1 MTDPVPAADT
11 LSHCRC
17 CGSDRLTLFL
27 PMGAHPPANMFVR
40 PEDRDRPQPAFPL
53 NAQACLDCGLI
64 QVADQIPAGFF
75 EDYLYVPSGAV
86 TMHGHFAG
94 LARVLEDHAR
104 GGLIVDIGCN
114 DGLMLG
120 QAARN
125 GSRVLGIDPAANL
138 SGLARAQGVEVHVA
152 YFTPATA
159 RAVRESHGP
168 AAVIST
174 TNTFNHIGDLHAFM
188 TGIDILLDE
197 QGVFVIEVP
206 WAKEILATDEFD
218 NIYHEHMSELSL
230 LSIVRLGEAT
240 GFAVVDVT
248 KIPVH
253 GGSMRVFL
261 RRERLGDTPAP
272 IVAEMIAEER
282 AAGLTDAAAYAAF
295 AQRVDSIRQRLRARL
310 ALMKAQGMTIAGYG
324 APAKGNTLLNYFGI
338 GPETLD
344 YLVDRNPLKQGLLS
358 PGRLIPVLPPS
369 VLEERRPDCLLV
381 LAWNFFDEIREQLAG
396 YEAAGGMFLLPLTP
410 DTVIG
415 GPAPV
420 SNGPG
425 APQSTAAAQ

>member
-1 MTDPVPAADT
+1 MKDVSIADT
-11 LSHCRC
+11 LTTCRC
-17 CGSDRLTLFL
+17 CGSENLMLFL

-40 PEDRDRPQPAFPL
+40 PADRDRPQPAFPL
-53 NAQACLDCGLI
+53 NAQSCLDCGLI

-86 TMHGHFAG
+86 TMHAHFAD

-138 SGLARAQGVEVHVA
+138 SGLAEAQGVNVHVA
-152 YFTPATA
+152 YFNPATA
-159 RAVRESHGP
+159 RIVRAKHGP

-188 TGIDILLDE
+188 DGIDILLDE
-197 QGVFVIEVP
+197 HGVFVIEVP
-206 WAKEILATDEFD
+206 WAKEILNTDEFD

-230 LSIVRLGEAT
+230 LSIARLGEAT

-261 RRERLGDTPAP
+261 RRARLGDTPTD
-272 IVAEMIAEER
+272 IVAEMIADEQ
-282 AAGLTDAAAYAAF
+282 AAGLTDAASYRDF
-295 AQRVDSIRQRLRARL
+295 AERVERIRKTLRARL
-310 ALMKAQGMTIAGYG
+310 AVLKAQGLTIAGYG

-344 YLVDRNPLKQGLLS
+344 FLVDRNPLKQGLLS
-358 PGRLIPVLPPS
+358 PGQLIPVLPPE
-369 VLEERRPDCLLV
+369 VLAERRPDYLLV
-381 LAWNFFDEIREQLAG
+381 LAWNFFDEIREQLAD
-396 YEAAGGMFLLPLTP
+396 YEAAGGKFILPLTP
-410 DTVIG
+410 EVSIG
-415 GPAPV
+415 SPDPVPA
-420 SNGPG
+420 
-425 APQSTAAAQ
+425 APQAKADGARA